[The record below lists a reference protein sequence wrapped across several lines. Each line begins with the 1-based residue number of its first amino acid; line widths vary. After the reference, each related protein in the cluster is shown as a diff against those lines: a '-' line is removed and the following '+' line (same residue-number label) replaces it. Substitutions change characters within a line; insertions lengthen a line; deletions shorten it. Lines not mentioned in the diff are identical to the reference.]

1 MYNIDSS
8 NSLFNSLLWKAG
20 ASEQE
25 LIHTLALSSEIV
37 VQLKQKYKH
46 TSAWMDWLHS
56 RNALQ
61 LLLQQ
66 NPLTLE
72 KDVNGKMLH
81 PIPNRYL
88 SLSHC
93 TGWAIAVE
101 SEQAI
106 GVDIQTYSSKLARIA
121 TKYIP
126 MEQLEIL
133 EVQPNYQDYLHLHW
147 GIKEALFKL
156 YGKGQLDYKKHLL
169 IEPFEIQTKGQLN
182 AKIRKTDVSISCHID
197 YVKAEDYYLCI
208 ATQKKSI

>member
-1 MYNIDSS
+1 
-8 NSLFNSLLWKAG
+8 
-20 ASEQE
+20 
-25 LIHTLALSSEIV
+25 
-37 VQLKQKYKH
+37 
-46 TSAWMDWLHS
+46 MDWLHS

-72 KDVNGKMLH
+72 KDVNGKMQH
-81 PIPNRYL
+81 PSANKYL

-101 SEQAI
+101 ADCAI
-106 GVDIQTYSSKLARIA
+106 GVDIQTYSSKLERIA

-126 MEQLEIL
+126 MEQLKTL
-133 EVQPNYQDYLHLHW
+133 KATPNYQDYLHLHW

-169 IEPFEIQTKGQLN
+169 IEPFEVHTKGQLS
-182 AKIRKTDVSISCHID
+182 AKICKAGVSISCHID